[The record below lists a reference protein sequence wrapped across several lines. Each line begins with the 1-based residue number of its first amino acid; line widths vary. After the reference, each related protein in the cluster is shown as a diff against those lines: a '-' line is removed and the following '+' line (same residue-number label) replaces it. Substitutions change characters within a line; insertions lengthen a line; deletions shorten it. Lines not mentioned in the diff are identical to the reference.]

1 MGRWPSWLRN
11 GRAPGRRAGNHGR
24 ALIRRALPTDRGAEA
39 DFRCPEG
46 SRHTLLA
53 TGGRE
58 RVDEASV
65 PHGLVQGEVVRVCET
80 DEEKKVSARRY

>member
-1 MGRWPSWLRN
+1 M
-11 GRAPGRRAGNHGR
+11 
-24 ALIRRALPTDRGAEA
+24 
-39 DFRCPEG
+39 
-46 SRHTLLA
+46 LLA

-80 DEEKKVSARRY
+80 DEEKKVSARRD

>member
-1 MGRWPSWLRN
+1 M
-11 GRAPGRRAGNHGR
+11 
-24 ALIRRALPTDRGAEA
+24 IRRALPTDRGAEA